1 MGSLGA
7 MREGSSDRYAQADV
21 SDVGK
26 LVPRG
31 HRRPRSYRGPLSTV
45 LYQLVGGLRAGMGYT
60 GNPSIAELQ
69 RDAQFR
75 PISPAGLHES
85 HVHDV
90 MVTKEA
96 PNYRVSSEP
105 GP

>member
-1 MGSLGA
+1 

-26 LVPRG
+26 LVPEGIEGRV
-31 HRRPRSYRGPLSTV
+31 PYRGPLSTV
-45 LYQLVGGLRAGMGYT
+45 VYQLVGGLRAGMGYT
-60 GNPSIAELQ
+60 GNATVAELQ
-69 RDAQFR
+69 ENAQFVR
-75 PISPAGLHES
+75 ISPAGLHES

-96 PNYRVSSEP
+96 PNYRVS
-105 GP
+105 